1 MSNSIRVARGT
12 AIDDTREKRKPMTAD
27 YVLGSSDLE
36 HRRLMLQARILRPST
51 ERFLRQGGLRP
62 GMSVLDLGSG
72 MGA

>member
-1 MSNSIRVARGT
+1 
-12 AIDDTREKRKPMTAD
+12 MTAD